1 MKSITGSVVRDQLIF
16 MLGFGFFMGIIF
28 PFFSLW
34 LLKLPAPQ
42 VLTPLYFSMCVLA
55 GLLVGFCNYLIFRGV
70 VYRFLSG
77 LSARI
82 GFFQARLE
90 AYRSDPTSTEKCGAK
105 DCFVDTSSADILG
118 KISADFNS
126 LIASVANF
134 VEMERTT
141 DIFLDKLKK
150 NLKLEDVASVV
161 LEAFSEY
168 FGGQGSFLLVL
179 ERGEFRLVKA
189 QTVDI
194 KKEQIQ
200 DNFWFQ
206 LLRQGKPLVASDIE
220 GDAIHLHIGVGQL
233 DPRYIALI
241 PLKYQN
247 EDVGICGLISRE
259 PFKRDFNN
267 LETRNFIAQ
276 ATPFIYNALIM
287 KRLEVMAAIDEL
299 TGVLNRR
306 FGLRRLN
313 EEFERA
319 KRYRM
324 PLSIA
329 MVDIDYF
336 KKINDTYGHQAGDFV
351 LKTLA
356 GVFASNIRVSDLVIR
371 FGGEEF
377 LLAFNGASAVDAYQI
392 MEKLRVNVETM
403 RLQYGSFDLKV
414 TFSAGVASF
423 PSDKV
428 SDLPNLI
435 HQADSGLYKAK
446 ETGRNRIVISA

>member
-16 MLGFGFFMGIIF
+16 MLGYGLLMGIIF
-28 PFFSLW
+28 PFFTLW
-34 LLKLPAPQ
+34 LLKLPAAR
-42 VLTPLYFSMCVLA
+42 VLTPLYFSMCIVA
-55 GLLVGFCNYLIFRGV
+55 GLVVGLCNYFIFRGV

-77 LSARI
+77 LSDRM
-82 GFFQARLE
+82 GLFQAKLE
-90 AYRSDPTSTEKCGAK
+90 AYRADPESTKKCAVE
-105 DCFVDTSSADILG
+105 DCYVEASSADILG
-118 KISADFNS
+118 KISEDFNN
-126 LIASVANF
+126 LISSVANF
-134 VEMERTT
+134 VEVEKTT
-141 DIFLDKLKK
+141 DAFLDKLKRS
-150 NLKLEDVASVV
+150 LKLEDVAGVI

-179 ERGEFRLVKA
+179 ERGEFRLVKS
-189 QTVDI
+189 QSLDI
-194 KKEQIQ
+194 KKEQIE
-200 DNFWFQ
+200 DRFWLE
-206 LLRQGKPLVASDIE
+206 LLRKGKPLVVTGIE

-247 EDVGICGLISRE
+247 EDVGVCGLISRE
-259 PFKRDFNN
+259 PFKRDFAG
-267 LETRNFIAQ
+267 LEARNFIAQ

-313 EEFERA
+313 EEFERS

-324 PLSIA
+324 PLSVA
-329 MVDIDYF
+329 MVDIDHF

-356 GVFASNIRVSDLVIR
+356 GVFTRNIRVSDLVIR

-377 LLAFNGASAVDAYQI
+377 LLVFNGASAVDAYQI
-392 MEKLRVNVETM
+392 MEKLRTNVETM
-403 RLQYGSFDLKV
+403 RLQYGAFDFKV

-435 HQADSGLYKAK
+435 HQADNGLYRAK